1 MYTSDS
7 KRRPAQVMLKSTIN
21 LRKPVNLQI
30 PTVVDSKIL
39 KRENGFTL
47 PIQINNSNLSKSK
60 FTILRNPKEPT
71 VAALNSKQKAI
82 TRRDNKK
89 FETSEKSNIPV
100 ISRNK
105 SKPVSRVQITSLN
118 KRADKRNKNQVPAPQ
133 ENQFEENFKENVRE
147 ITEMAIQTNEHEI
160 LNHALIVGDLKIVI
174 PSKSITD
181 EIDKLRKENEI
192 KNLLKA
198 TRKFEEHS
206 LRDEQHLDDL
216 KEFLDKS
223 YVTRKPY
230 KFGDN
235 GLEEDRRIIDSM
247 DELLKRERPKT
258 ESITDIRS
266 RIKHKEQELLSLFEN
281 FQKKTELFANINV

>member
-1 MYTSDS
+1 MYTSDP
-7 KRRPAQVMLKSTIN
+7 KKRPAQVMLKSTIN
-21 LRKPVNLQI
+21 SRKPLNLQM
-30 PTVVDSKIL
+30 PTVVDSKML
-39 KRENGFTL
+39 NRENGFTL
-47 PIQINNSNLSKSK
+47 PIQINNPNLSKSK
-60 FTILRNPKEPT
+60 FTILRNPKDPT
-71 VAALNSKQKAI
+71 AASNAKQKTI
-82 TRRDNKK
+82 TRRENKK
-89 FETSEKSNIPV
+89 SETSEKSNIPV
-100 ISRNK
+100 ISRTK
-105 SKPVSRVQITSLN
+105 SKPVSKVLMTSLN
-118 KRADKRNKNQVPAPQ
+118 KRVDKRNIKQLPVPQ
-133 ENQFEENFKENVRE
+133 EIVFDEPFKENARE

-160 LNHALIVGDLKIVI
+160 LNHALIVGDLKIVV

-181 EIDKLRKENEI
+181 EIDKLRKEIEI

-216 KEFLDKS
+216 KEFLDKN
-223 YVTRKPY
+223 YVTRKPH

-266 RIKHKEQELLSLFEN
+266 RIKHKEQELLSLFDH